1 MWSRVLALLR
11 DEGNRGILTFLGG
24 GLAVVVGGLWT
35 AYTFFS
41 ERRSESPSSPPP
53 SMTVVEQKG
62 TGFASGHDINI
73 QAPVTINPDAKE
85 VARQVAAPIN
95 EQLQKLVTE
104 VAREKGVEVAS
115 LRAVLVKLGE
125 AGIREEDIPKRLDAK
140 ADELLKLR
148 AEIKELR
155 HGPPTLAS
163 IAGPPVRSNL

>member
-24 GLAVVVGGLWT
+24 VSRSSSAVSGQPTL
-35 AYTFFS
+35 FS
-41 ERRSESPSSPPP
+41 EKRSESPSSPPP
-53 SMTVVEQKG
+53 STTIVEQKG

-115 LRAVLVKLGE
+115 LRAVLIKLGE
-125 AGIREEDIPKRLDAK
+125 AGIPEEDIPKRLDAK
-140 ADELLKLR
+140 ASAPRGDQRTSPR
-148 AEIKELR
+148 AANSGIDSR
-155 HGPPTLAS
+155 
-163 IAGPPVRSNL
+163 RSSESNQQGRA

>member
-1 MWSRVLALLR
+1 MWSRVLALLH

-24 GLAVVVGGLWT
+24 VSRSSLAVSGQPTLFFPKGVVN
-35 AYTFFS
+35 
-41 ERRSESPSSPPP
+41 PSSPPP
-53 SMTVVEQKG
+53 STTIVEQKG

-115 LRAVLVKLGE
+115 LRAVLVKLVE
-125 AGIREEDIPKRLDAK
+125 AGIPEE
-140 ADELLKLR
+140 E
-148 AEIKELR
+148 
-155 HGPPTLAS
+155 AS
-163 IAGPPVRSNL
+163 RRKGG